1 MAQSFAG
8 RLFRPGLVAFVFA
21 LAVAQVFTASL
32 LAAPCSPSATTLCL
46 NAGRFQVEVQWKD
59 SHGRTGP
66 GQAVPITADT
76 GDFWFFSPANI
87 ELVVKVLDAR
97 GVNGNYWVFYGAL
110 SNVEYD
116 LVVTDTATNRVKTYS
131 NPQGQFASVGDTK
144 AFSGDAPAGA
154 RLSSRMDVEGFTPEP
169 EALADLEASTQLPVH
184 EADATPVPC
193 DGMPTDLGLNGC
205 RFRLSVAWKDS
216 HGRTGAGQPVP
227 LTNDTGYFWF
237 FSPANIE
244 LVIKVLDARGVNGN
258 FWVFY
263 GALSNVEYTLTV
275 SDTLTGAVHTYS
287 NPSGQFASV
296 GDTKAF
302 HPGYSV
308 AAHSDSTRA
317 VSGLISTDG
326 GSVSATAADGTVFT
340 LTLPAGALLSDEK
353 ITLTPVASVD
363 GLPLS
368 GGLAAAVQLA
378 PEGLLLFETAS
389 LVIDPPA
396 PIASDQ
402 EVAFAWRGSGDEFGL
417 YPPDPTG
424 DSALSLSISHLS
436 TYGVGRGSS
445 SDQAAQRGRLLAN
458 ARDQLA
464 QDLQAPAAAQRLAL
478 RSAGAQTLREAA
490 GMRRPDTT
498 SPDQQEQAREILQH
512 YYVTELIPIKPS
524 DCNAR
529 FEPYLSALASFLSQV
544 VLYTA
549 GPDPTLTGAVRE
561 SFDAVYHLLADCY
574 EQAYGHCKSDNDPAQ
589 GLKMRRYYRILQRH
603 GEDRVDPA
611 KIPLCWTFEL
621 TFDSFIE
628 EVKVV
633 GATFAFRHQV
643 RAVVP
648 AISVPIDSGVP
659 DLHVEL
665 EYVLADYTGTVGDPG
680 CTLQTS
686 GKSSAFTFK
695 SINFDINALESGS
708 APRGWL
714 TVLYDPGKPDFT
726 FTISCPGAP
735 PASITAPRW
744 RQIFDAL
751 RGVPAGSD
759 VVAAEDW
766 QRQYSGGVYAV
777 KTYPESGAPPLPGL
791 ITTENTRL
799 TLKHTP
805 Q

>member
-8 RLFRPGLVAFVFA
+8 RLFRPGLLAFVFA

-144 AFSGDAPAGA
+144 AFAGDAPAGA

-205 RFRLSVAWKDS
+205 RFLLSVAWKDS

-275 SDTLTGAVHTYS
+275 ADTLTGAIHTYT
-287 NPSGQFASV
+287 NPSGQFASE

-308 AAHSDSTRA
+308 AAHSDATRA
-317 VSGLISTDG
+317 VSQDIPVEG
-326 GSVSATAADGTVFT
+326 GTVSATAADGTVFT
-340 LTLPAGALLSDEK
+340 LTVPDGALLNKEK

-363 GLPLS
+363 RLPLS

-378 PEGLLLFETAS
+378 PEGLLFFEPAT
-389 LVIDPPA
+389 LVIAPA
-396 PIASDQ
+396 TPVASNE
-402 EVAFAWRGSGDEFGL
+402 EVTFGWRGAGEEFGL
-417 YPPDPTG
+417 HAPDPTG
-424 DSALSLSISHLS
+424 SPAVSLSVSHCS

-445 SDQAAQRGRLLAN
+445 ADLDAQRGRPLSN
-458 ARDQLA
+458 RIDQLE
-464 QDLQAPAAAQRLAL
+464 QDLQAAASAQRKAL
-478 RSAGAQTLREAA
+478 RDAGPHGLTAATARPAGETFEETLQRFYDEELVPS
-490 GMRRPDTT
+490 RPKACED
-498 SPDQQEQAREILQH
+498 DVE
-512 YYVTELIPIKPS
+512 
-524 DCNAR
+524 D
-529 FEPYLSALASFLSQV
+529 YLVAVASFLKQV
-544 VLYTA
+544 LLYTGTPPNA
-549 GPDPTLTGAVRE
+549 NLIGAAKFEYEKV
-561 SFDAVYHLLADCY
+561 FTLLATCY
-574 EQAYGHCKSDNDPAQ
+574 GDAYSHCRSDIDASRAAD
-589 GLKMRRYYRILQRH
+589 LARIYEILRAH
-603 GEDRVDPA
+603 NEENRVDHA
-611 KIPLCWTFEL
+611 KIPLCLTFEL
-621 TFDSFIE
+621 TFDSFVE
-628 EVKVV
+628 EIKIPNA
-633 GATFAFRHQV
+633 GQTWAFRHRLKASV
-643 RAVVP
+643 PGISYSPNGRAVSLAVP
-648 AISVPIDSGVP
+648 LD
-659 DLHVEL
+659 
-665 EYVLADYTGTVGDPG
+665 YVTADYTGTLSDPR
-680 CTLQTS
+680 CTMTTS
-686 GKSSAFTFK
+686 GEDSVFTFVDMFLDL
-695 SINFDINALESGS
+695 NVFEGG
-708 APRGWL
+708 APPPNWL
-714 TVLYDPGKPDFT
+714 VVLIEPGHPNFT
-726 FTISCPGAP
+726 FSLNCPGAP
-735 PASITAPRW
+735 PIRITQPRW
-744 RQIFDAL
+744 RSIIDAL
-751 RGVPAGSD
+751 FGRPNGDLLSIEFWKRGSSSRIFALADD
-759 VVAAEDW
+759 VRDATSGLVQTEITHAE
-766 QRQYSGGVYAV
+766 
-777 KTYPESGAPPLPGL
+777 
-791 ITTENTRL
+791 
-799 TLKHTP
+799 LKHTP